1 MNNIYIYTHT
11 YIHYIH
17 YIYIYIHVYTVYLG
31 GELCCS
37 FLYVQDLDVDM
48 HLEF

>member
-1 MNNIYIYTHT
+1 MNNIYIYIHT
-11 YIHYIH
+11 YITYIT
-17 YIYIYIHVYTVYLG
+17 YIYIHVYTVYLG